1 MKSIER
7 KPRRIV
13 LAIISIVVIAI
24 MWIKKDVLGLWSG
37 ISSEDILP
45 LLMTNG
51 LVMLAKI
58 AVLAVGT
65 LRATFSLGEGRAA
78 TPPKLYT
85 TI

>member
-7 KPRRIV
+7 KPRRIAV
-13 LAIISIVVIAI
+13 AILSVIVIAI
-24 MWIKKDVLGLWSG
+24 MWINKDVLGLWSG

-58 AVLAVGT
+58 AVLAGGIYLIKTVFAKIKN
-65 LRATFSLGEGRAA
+65 R
-78 TPPKLYT
+78 
-85 TI
+85 

>member
-58 AVLAVGT
+58 AVLAVGIY
-65 LRATFSLGEGRAA
+65 LIKIAA
-78 TPPKLYT
+78 AK
-85 TI
+85 IKNRNK